1 MKNNMLFTA
10 LAAVTV
16 MLGGALEAE
25 AGKQWVIKKA
35 TWSVADEKSYSN
47 FIESIYASKCN
58 TVDKC
63 MKGTGNW
70 YRDRDPAG
78 MNWYADC
85 GRFPYLMRAY
95 FAFHNNLP
103 FQGAADAA
111 PRDPNDPNPVAKYS
125 AHGTYITRRRAAQ
138 TGVDGYQFLQRVVNS
153 AYTIV
158 YRVDTRLDIPTGQFG
173 DHYNVAINRSNIRPG
188 TVVYDPNGHVAMVAK
203 VGNDGKL
210 TLLDSH
216 PDNTVSRIPYTS
228 AFQGSSAKQGGGLK
242 NWRPIRVAGAT
253 VGASGELIGGQ
264 TLTATNAET
273 PGYSLEQYVGDQP
286 NPKGTFGAARWK
298 TSDGILGA
306 RQYTDVVRA
315 RLSVGD
321 VVYDPVKEIREGIAA
336 LCVML
341 QDRADSVT
349 AAIKEN
355 IDQKQMPN
363 GRLPLNI
370 FGTDGE
376 WETYST
382 PSRDARLKT
391 AASEF
396 RTLIEKIL
404 TLSRTD
410 LSKISYTGTSL
421 YNDMLKAHDSAAAT
435 CSLSYKKSN
444 GDVHAVSY
452 TDAIQRLYK
461 MSFDPYHCVELRWG
475 ASSATELASCATNS
489 GDKLAWYKAEQRL
502 RNSHERR
509 YDMKMGWSLDELT
522 ARADMGP
529 TPAKSVGSDRQIPLD
544 IRDPLLTAAGRIPG
558 TPPAPAPGP
567 VPEPTPV
574 PVPTPAPTPSN
585 ENEPPPPTDKLC
597 EGLYNGNL
605 TKHGEAAQLQLSAFD
620 MTLSVNDTAYHGE
633 GQCQMVTARQAK
645 FRFALDNDRNY
656 VFAGVITLNVDGT
669 VALKADELKH
679 GKVIDQLIMTRL
691 PVR

>member
-1 MKNNMLFTA
+1 MKSAMIFTA
-10 LAAVTV
+10 FAAIT
-16 MLGGALEAE
+16 LLSGTHNAQ
-25 AGKQWVIKKA
+25 AGTPWVIKKA

-63 MKGTGNW
+63 MKGAGNW

-78 MNWYADC
+78 MSWFADC

-103 FQGAADAA
+103 FQGAADAS
-111 PRDPNDPNPVAKYS
+111 PRDPNDQNPVAKYS
-125 AHGTYITRRRAAQ
+125 AHGVYISSRRAAQ
-138 TGVDGYQFLQRVVNS
+138 TGIDGYKFLQRVVNS

-158 YRVDTRLDIPTGQFG
+158 YRVDTRLDVPTGQFG
-173 DHYNVAINRSNIRPG
+173 DHFNVAIDRKSVRPG
-188 TVVYDPNGHVAMVAK
+188 TVVYDPNGHVAMVAR
-203 VGNDGKL
+203 VGDDGKV

-228 AFQGSSAKQGGGLK
+228 AFQGTSAKQGGGLK
-242 NWRPIRVAGAT
+242 NWRPIRVVGAS
-253 VGASGELIGGQ
+253 VGASGELIGGK
-264 TLTATNAET
+264 TETATNAET

-286 NPKGTFGAARWK
+286 NPKGSFGAARWK
-298 TSDGILGA
+298 TSDGILGS
-306 RQYTDVVRA
+306 RQFTDVVRA
-315 RLSVGD
+315 RLSIGD
-321 VVYDPVKEIREGIAA
+321 VVYDPVKEIRDGVSA

-341 QDRADSVT
+341 QDRADSVKV
-349 AAIKEN
+349 AINEG

-370 FGTDGE
+370 YGTDGE

-391 AASEF
+391 AAAEF
-396 RTLIEKIL
+396 RTLIDKVL

-410 LSKISYTGTSL
+410 LSKISYSGNNL
-421 YNDMLKAHDSAAAT
+421 YVDMLKAHDSIAAT

-452 TDAIQRLYK
+452 TETIQRLYK

-475 ASSATELASCATNS
+475 ASSAAELATCATNT
-489 GDKLAWYKAEQRL
+489 GEKLAWYKAEQRL
-502 RNSHERR
+502 RNSHDRK
-509 YDMKMGWSLDELT
+509 YDQRMGWSLAELQ
-522 ARADMGP
+522 ARGDMGA
-529 TPAKSVGSDRQIPLD
+529 TTAKSVGSDTQIPLD
-544 IRDPLLTAAGRIPG
+544 VRSTLLAAAGRDPG
-558 TPPAPAPGP
+558 PGP
-567 VPEPTPV
+567 VPAPTPV
-574 PVPTPAPTPSN
+574 PTPVPAPTPSDD
-585 ENEPPPPTDKLC
+585 NEPPPPVTELC

-605 TKHGEAAQLQLSAFD
+605 TKHGEAAQLQLSASD
-620 MTLSVNDTAYHGE
+620 MTLSVNETAYHGQ
-633 GQCQMVTARQAK
+633 GQCQMVTATQAK
-645 FRFALDNDRNY
+645 FRFALDDDRNY
-656 VFAGVITLNVDGT
+656 VFTGIITLNADST
-669 VALKADELKH
+669 ISLKADELKR